1 MIYISTPFSK
11 EAAQRLNNLQV
22 KAFKIGS
29 GECNN
34 YPLITEICKYK
45 KPIILSTGMN
55 NLESIKIA
63 TKIIEKNKIP
73 YALMHCTNLYPTPS
87 KLIRLNAVS
96 QLKKKFPKAVIG
108 LSDHSNNNLS
118 AYAALGLGVSI
129 IEKHFVDKNSRKGPD
144 VEASMN
150 MNDLKNL
157 LFASDYLF
165 KALPGD
171 ISPPKEEKKT
181 MKFAFASVVAQKN
194 ISPGQKLNSKNIWV
208 KRPGT
213 GDFQARDYKNIFGK
227 FAKKFIKKN
236 TQIKKKD
243 LERRK

>member
-96 QLKKKFPKAVIG
+96 QLKKNF
-108 LSDHSNNNLS
+108 
-118 AYAALGLGVSI
+118 
-129 IEKHFVDKNSRKGPD
+129 
-144 VEASMN
+144 
-150 MNDLKNL
+150 
-157 LFASDYLF
+157 
-165 KALPGD
+165 
-171 ISPPKEEKKT
+171 
-181 MKFAFASVVAQKN
+181 QK
-194 ISPGQKLNSKNIWV
+194 
-208 KRPGT
+208 R
-213 GDFQARDYKNIFGK
+213 
-227 FAKKFIKKN
+227 
-236 TQIKKKD
+236 
-243 LERRK
+243 